1 MKTMKKDLLTVNI
14 YETRDEMGK
23 AAGADIKA
31 KILELLAKKGFYYNL
46 YNSQFENS
54 EENSHEKN

>member
-31 KILELLAKKGFYYNL
+31 KILELLATKDRK
-46 YNSQFENS
+46 SVV
-54 EENSHEKN
+54 